1 MLIFHSGGDGNGVVM
16 IKGEKRLR
24 ERERERE
31 REFGV
36 PLVVFANLELSL
48 LFI

>member
-24 ERERERE
+24 ERERE
-31 REFGV
+31 FGV

>member
-24 ERERERE
+24 ERERESL
-31 REFGV
+31 EFR
-36 PLVVFANLELSL
+36 
-48 LFI
+48 

>member
-1 MLIFHSGGDGNGVVM
+1 MLIFYSGGDGNGVVM

-31 REFGV
+31 SLEFR
-36 PLVVFANLELSL
+36 
-48 LFI
+48 